1 MDYVIRAHLII
12 SKVLADALAPAATT
26 PQQPQPDTDVVEKR
40 VHRED
45 KDHDKHNDDYHND
58 NNDDCKKD
66 DADYHKHK
74 EHIDHDGVDDDK
86 DKYKE
91 DIEHHDTIKEEC
103 ENLPSIDKT
112 TFIEQPIVVVLD
124 KTETRECEGEL
135 QEDCKEISDGI
146 GDGVYNDVQQHI
158 DEFTY
163 PTTLPSAY

>member
-1 MDYVIRAHLII
+1 MKKIFITDKRVMII
-12 SKVLADALAPAATT
+12 SNLFSLIFPTLSIFVNGHILFGLNNNNQLLPR
-26 PQQPQPDTDVVEKR
+26 QMQPIGGLNCLNGLNGLNCM
-40 VHRED
+40 
-45 KDHDKHNDDYHND
+45 NDLVNGM
-58 NNDDCKKD
+58 N
-66 DADYHKHK
+66 
-74 EHIDHDGVDDDK
+74 GMV
-86 DKYKE
+86 E